1 MSLTS
6 KKQFYINT
14 PEGDMILTEVFNENN
29 SVTILLGN
37 THRIDL
43 DIDSA
48 FELADTL
55 LILANETENHDE

>member
-1 MSLTS
+1 MPFN

-14 PEGDMILTEVFNENN
+14 PEGDMILTEVFQEEDT
-29 SVTILLGN
+29 VTILLGEDK
-37 THRIDL
+37 RIDL

-55 LILANETENHDE
+55 LILTNDMGGYDE

>member
-1 MSLTS
+1 MSFN

-14 PEGDMILTEVFNENN
+14 PEGDMILTEIFQEEGT
-29 SVTILLGN
+29 VTILLGGDK
-37 THRIDL
+37 RIDL

-55 LILANETENHDE
+55 LILTSDMGGYDE

>member
-1 MSLTS
+1 MSFN

-14 PEGDMILTEVFNENN
+14 PEGDMILTEVFQEEGT
-29 SVTILLGN
+29 VTILLGEDR
-37 THRIDL
+37 RIDL

-55 LILANETENHDE
+55 LILTNDMGEHDE

>member
-1 MSLTS
+1 MSFN

-14 PEGDMILTEVFNENN
+14 PEGDMILTEVFQEEGT
-29 SVTILLGN
+29 VTILLGEDK
-37 THRIDL
+37 RIDL

-55 LILANETENHDE
+55 LILTNDMGEHDE